1 MTNTLDPITLEVLWN
16 RLLSVVNEQQVTL
29 MRTAFSTVVRES
41 QDLACGVFD
50 THGSMIAQ
58 SLTGTPGHINAMATG
73 VRHFLKAYPAET
85 LQPGDVL
92 ITNDPWQ
99 TAGQINDM
107 TILTPVFSAPTRL
120 ANEGAINHAFPAVQ
134 DEVRLQ
140 SEYELR
146 APTARQE
153 EKHGRLVAYFAST
166 CHAPDIGGRIFSGE
180 AREVYEEGLRI
191 PITKLFIRDEP
202 NHELLKILRANVR
215 TPNETIGDLYAQTAS
230 NAVGARELLHFMQEF
245 GLDSIDPLAEEI
257 ITRSERAMRGAIR
270 TLPNGRYENE
280 SWSDG
285 FDEPIRIKVTITIED
300 EDLFIDFD
308 GSSPQSSRGI
318 NVVLNYTHAYA
329 SFAIKAAIS
338 PEVPHN
344 EGAFRPVHVTAP
356 PGSILN
362 CLEPAAVASR
372 HLIGHFLPGVIFGAL
387 APAMPGKVLAC
398 GADPIWI
405 SVWHGRWPETFTFS
419 LFQCGG
425 TGARAIKDG
434 LNTTGFPSGVA
445 GVPAEVIESLAPL
458 VQHRRELRTDSGGP
472 GTYRGGLG
480 QWTEV
485 SYRGDIPWGV
495 SALVDRTHFP
505 ATGLEGGKFG
515 AVGEYLVNNTTRP
528 QPKALY
534 TLAPGDR
541 VQLHLPGGG
550 GYGNPFR
557 RPVEMVL
564 NDVVNGYV
572 SLEAAERDYGVVI
585 RYLGSEDQ
593 LVRPPT
599 LYTIDE
605 AATTALRI
613 GRQS

>member
-1 MTNTLDPITLEVLWN
+1 MKNTIDPITLEVLWN

-50 THGSMIAQ
+50 TRGSMIAQ

-73 VRHFLKAYPAET
+73 VQHFLKAYPAET

-107 TILTPVFSAPTRL
+107 TILTPVFKGERVV
-120 ANEGAINHAFPAVQ
+120 G
-134 DEVRLQ
+134 
-140 SEYELR
+140 
-146 APTARQE
+146 
-153 EKHGRLVAYFAST
+153 YFAST

-180 AREVYEEGLRI
+180 AREVFEEGLRI

-202 NHELLKILRANVR
+202 NQELFKIIRANVR
-215 TPNETIGDLYAQTAS
+215 TPDETIGDLYAQTAS
-230 NAVGARELLHFMQEF
+230 NAVGARELLHFMDEF
-245 GLDSIDPLAEEI
+245 TLDSIDPLADEI
-257 ITRSERAMRGAIR
+257 ITRSERAMRQAIR
-270 TLPNGRYENE
+270 ALPNGRYENE

-285 FDEPIRIKVTITIED
+285 YDEPIRIKVTVTIED
-300 EDLFIDFD
+300 EDLYIDFD

-329 SFAIKAAIS
+329 SFAIKAAVS

-387 APAMPGKVLAC
+387 APAMPGKLMAC

-405 SVWHGRWPETFTFS
+405 SVWHGKWPVSQETFTFS

-425 TGARAIKDG
+425 TGARAVKDG

-445 GVPAEVIESLAPL
+445 GVPAEVFESLAPL
-458 VQHRRELRTDSGGP
+458 VQHRRELRTDSGGA

-480 QWTEV
+480 QWTEA
-485 SYRGDIPWGV
+485 SYRGEEWWGI
-495 SALVDRTHFP
+495 SALCDRTHFP
-505 ATGLEGGKFG
+505 ATGLEGGKSG
-515 AVGEYLVNNTTRP
+515 AAGEFLVNNSIRP
-528 QPKALY
+528 QPKALFS
-534 TLAPGDR
+534 LALGDR
-541 VQLHLPGGG
+541 VQLNLPGGG
-550 GYGNPFR
+550 GYGNPLQ
-557 RPVEMVL
+557 RPAELVL
-564 NDVVNGYV
+564 NDVINGYV
-572 SLEAAERDYGVVI
+572 SLEAAKCEYGVI
-585 RYLGSEDQ
+585 IHYLGDQNQ
-593 LVRPPT
+593 LVRPPE
-599 LYTIDE
+599 LYVIDE
-605 AATTALRI
+605 AATRLRRAI
-613 GRQS
+613 

>member
-1 MTNTLDPITLEVLWN
+1 MTNTIDPITLEVLWN

-29 MRTAFSTVVRES
+29 MRTAFSTIVRES

-50 THGSMIAQ
+50 THGWMIAQ

-107 TILTPVFSAPTRL
+107 TILTPVFKGKRVI
-120 ANEGAINHAFPAVQ
+120 G
-134 DEVRLQ
+134 
-140 SEYELR
+140 
-146 APTARQE
+146 
-153 EKHGRLVAYFAST
+153 YFANT
-166 CHAPDIGGRIFSGE
+166 CHAPDIGGRVFSGE

-202 NHELLKILRANVR
+202 NRELFKIIRANVR
-215 TPNETIGDLYAQTAS
+215 TPDETIGDLYAQTSS
-230 NAVGARELLHFMQEF
+230 NAVGARELLHFMDEF
-245 GLDSIDPLAEEI
+245 SLESIDPLADEI
-257 ITRSERAMRGAIR
+257 ITRSERAMREAIR
-270 TLPNGRYENE
+270 ELPNGRYENE

-285 FDEPIRIKVTITIED
+285 FDEPIRIKVAVTIED

-329 SFAIKAAIS
+329 SFAIKAAVS

-362 CLEPAAVASR
+362 CREPAAVASR

-387 APAMPGKVLAC
+387 APVMPGKLMAC

-405 SVWHGRWPETFTFS
+405 SVWHGKWPVSEEPFTFS

-445 GVPAEVIESLAPL
+445 GVPAEVMESLTPL
-458 VQHRRELRTDSGGP
+458 VQYRRELRADSGGP

-485 SYRGDIPWGV
+485 AYRGDASWGV
-495 SALVDRTHFP
+495 SALVDRTRFP
-505 ATGLEGGKFG
+505 ATGLEGGKSG
-515 AVGEYLVNNTTRP
+515 SPGEFLVNNTMRP
-528 QPKALY
+528 QPKALIS
-534 TLAPGDR
+534 LAPDAR
-541 VQLHLPGGG
+541 VQLNPPGGG
-550 GYGNPFR
+550 GYGNPFQ
-557 RPVEMVL
+557 RPVDLVL

-572 SLEAAERDYGVVI
+572 SLEAAEREYGVVI
-585 RYLGSEDQ
+585 RYLGSQDL
-593 LVRPPT
+593 LVRPPK
-599 LYTIDE
+599 LYVIDE
-605 AATTALRI
+605 AATQALRAAKQ
-613 GRQS
+613 GD

>member
-1 MTNTLDPITLEVLWN
+1 MTQTLDPITLEVLWN

-50 THGSMIAQ
+50 TRGYMIAQ

-73 VRHFLKAYPAET
+73 VRHFLQAYPPET

-107 TILTPVFSAPTRL
+107 TVLTPVFKDARL
-120 ANEGAINHAFPAVQ
+120 I
-134 DEVRLQ
+134 
-140 SEYELR
+140 
-146 APTARQE
+146 
-153 EKHGRLVAYFAST
+153 AYFAST
-166 CHAPDIGGRIFSGE
+166 CHAPDIGGHIFSGE

-191 PITKLFIRDEP
+191 PIMKLFIRDEP
-202 NHELLKILRANVR
+202 NAELFKIMRANVR
-215 TPNETIGDLYAQTAS
+215 TPNETIGDLYAQTSS
-230 NAVGARELLHFMQEF
+230 NAVGARELVHFMDEF
-245 GLDSIDPLAEEI
+245 GLDSIDPLANEI
-257 ITRSERAMRGAIR
+257 ITRSERAMRQAIR
-270 TLPNGRYENE
+270 ALPNGRYENE

-285 FDEPIRIKVTITIED
+285 FDEPIRIKVAVTVED
-300 EDLFIDFD
+300 EDLYIDFD

-329 SFAIKAAIS
+329 SFAIKAAVS

-372 HLIGHFLPGVIFGAL
+372 HSIGHFLPGVIFGAL
-387 APAMPGKVLAC
+387 APAMPGKLMAC

-405 SVWHGRWPETFTFS
+405 SVWQGKWPVSQEPFTFS

-425 TGARAIKDG
+425 TGARATKDG

-445 GVPAEVIESLAPL
+445 GVPAEILESLTPL
-458 VQHRRELRTDSGGP
+458 VQHLRELRTDSGGP

-485 SYRGDIPWGV
+485 SYRGEASWGV
-495 SALVDRTHFP
+495 SALCDRTRFP
-505 ATGLEGGKFG
+505 ATGLDGGESGTFG
-515 AVGEYLVNNTTRP
+515 EFLVNNAIRP
-528 QPKALY
+528 QPKAFIPLV
-534 TLAPGDR
+534 PGDR
-541 VQLHLPGGG
+541 VQLNPPGGG
-550 GYGNPFR
+550 GYGDPFR
-557 RPVEMVL
+557 RSLELVL
-564 NDVVNGYV
+564 NDVINGYV
-572 SLEAAERDYGVVI
+572 SLEAAEREYGVII
-585 RYLGSEDQ
+585 RYLGNQNQ
-593 LVRPPT
+593 LVRPPE
-599 LYTIDE
+599 LYVIDE
-605 AATTALRI
+605 AATKLRRTI
-613 GRQS
+613 KQGD

>member
-1 MTNTLDPITLEVLWN
+1 MKDTIDPITLEVLWN

-50 THGSMIAQ
+50 TRGSMIAQ

-73 VRHFLKAYPAET
+73 VRHFLKAYPEET
-85 LQPGDVL
+85 LHPGDVL

-107 TILTPVFSAPTRL
+107 TILTPVFKDTHVI
-120 ANEGAINHAFPAVQ
+120 G
-134 DEVRLQ
+134 
-140 SEYELR
+140 
-146 APTARQE
+146 
-153 EKHGRLVAYFAST
+153 YFAST

-191 PITKLFIRDEP
+191 PITKLFIGDEP
-202 NHELLKILRANVR
+202 NHELFKIIRANVR
-215 TPNETIGDLYAQTAS
+215 TPNETIGDLYAQTSS
-230 NAVGARELLHFMQEF
+230 NAVGARELLRFMDEF
-245 GLDSIDPLAEEI
+245 SLDSIDPLADEI
-257 ITRSERAMRGAIR
+257 ITRSERAMREAIR

-285 FDEPIRIKVTITIED
+285 FDEPIRIKVAVTIED

-329 SFAIKAAIS
+329 SFAIKAAVS

-387 APAMPGKVLAC
+387 ASAMPGKVLAC

-425 TGARAIKDG
+425 TGARALKDG

-472 GTYRGGLG
+472 GTYRGGG
-480 QWTEV
+480 CHRARV
-485 SYRGDIPWGV
+485 RDP
-495 SALVDRTHFP
+495 
-505 ATGLEGGKFG
+505 G
-515 AVGEYLVNNTTRP
+515 AI
-528 QPKALY
+528 
-534 TLAPGDR
+534 
-541 VQLHLPGGG
+541 
-550 GYGNPFR
+550 
-557 RPVEMVL
+557 
-564 NDVVNGYV
+564 
-572 SLEAAERDYGVVI
+572 SW
-585 RYLGSEDQ
+585 
-593 LVRPPT
+593 
-599 LYTIDE
+599 
-605 AATTALRI
+605 
-613 GRQS
+613 